1 MGDSLIRPSMI
12 VCQIRAEPAGNER
25 STTHVLVDLR
35 AHVAGRNGIGKF
47 DGGSAEWVAVTVAVR
62 PGSLD
67 LAEKL
72 RAGDVLV
79 QPSITVWDSA

>member
-1 MGDSLIRPSMI
+1 MGSAL
-12 VCQIRAEPAGNER
+12 
-25 STTHVLVDLR
+25 
-35 AHVAGRNGIGKF
+35 GKF

-79 QPSITVWDSA
+79 QPSITVWDGA